1 MEGIFVK
8 LLNMSISA
16 SVLILI
22 AVLLRAL
29 LKRSPKWIHC
39 LLWGLVA
46 VRLVCPFSIESTF
59 SLAPQMDLLKRSL
72 ECRGKMDGI

>member
-22 AVLLRAL
+22 AVLLRGVL
-29 LKRSPKWIHC
+29 RRSPKWIHC

-46 VRLVCPFSIESTF
+46 VRLVCPFSIESRF
-59 SLAPQMDLLKRSL
+59 SLAPQMDFVEVKL
-72 ECRGKMDGI
+72 GM

>member
-22 AVLLRAL
+22 AVLLRGVL
-29 LKRSPKWIHC
+29 RRSPKWIHC

-46 VRLVCPFSIESTF
+46 VRLVCPFSIERG
-59 SLAPQMDLLKRSL
+59 LVWHRRWILLR
-72 ECRGKMDGI
+72 